1 MKESKQSELRQ
12 FEVAGPFDITLPGNR
27 IFDRK
32 ECSKKFFSGE
42 VKKYGKEIGCY
53 VFSLR
58 TGRGSLPYYVG
69 KTWNSFEG
77 EAFAVHKISDH
88 YQQIVGK
95 HQGTPTMTFVILKKV
110 RGRTPETVIKELEK
124 HLIQMA
130 YMRNKNLSNKQS
142 LPKTRWAIK
151 GVVSSGRG
159 APTAAENT
167 FKQLMGY

>member
-1 MKESKQSELRQ
+1 MKESKQGEKRQ
-12 FEVAGPFDITLPGNR
+12 FEVVGPFDIELPPNR

-32 ECSKKFFSGE
+32 ECSKRFFSGE
-42 VKKYGKEIGCY
+42 AKKCGREIGCY

-77 EAFAVHKISDH
+77 ESFAAHKISDH
-88 YQQIVGK
+88 YQQIVSR
-95 HQGTPTMTFVILKKV
+95 HQGTPTMTFVILKKA

-130 YMRNKNLSNKQS
+130 YTRNKNLNNKQN
-142 LPKTRWAIK
+142 LPKTRWSIK

-159 APTAAENT
+159 APTASEDS